1 MNRIIGIILTFLL
14 LSSCMNL
21 EKKVT
26 KKNTASKNELTQAKF
41 KKVESKNSLNL
52 EYQLLGE
59 NNEQIKFSSLTKMA
73 EFPGGF
79 DSLTVFIQRNLEL
92 PKGDYKEIEGKVK
105 STFIIDTLGKVVDIN
120 IVEKLEKNYDYA
132 SYEVIS
138 KIPDW
143 KPAEIENG
151 KKVRIKILIPFKFI
165 LEK

>member
-1 MNRIIGIILTFLL
+1 
-14 LSSCMNL
+14 MNL